1 MKRLVS
7 ALIVVGA
14 CIAAF
19 LTVGAANKGSAD
31 DATYKIQ
38 FDNAFGLVEGGEF
51 RIAGVKAGSTSDF
64 NIVQTGPG
72 VYKANVTVKVTES
85 GFAPLRSD
93 ASCDIRP
100 QSLIGEYYVDCQPGS
115 RGKELSKDGGVL
127 TVQHNTSTVPQDLVN
142 DIMRR
147 PYRERLRLIITDLGT
162 GLAGR
167 PQELQNVIRRASPAL
182 QETSKVLRIL
192 GRQNRIIENF
202 ITDADTSVAELERNK
217 ADVARWV
224 TVAANT
230 AEISASRKQAI
241 AQSFAK
247 LPTFL
252 DELKPTM
259 QKLGALADQQNPLL
273 ADTKRAA
280 PFLDTF
286 ISRLGPFAKASR
298 PALNS
303 LGKSSAA
310 GTRAFKDGSE
320 EVDELKAL
328 SKDAPGFA
336 KPLRQF
342 LQSMDDRKRAIE
354 NDSRAKVAA
363 PPSPDPTAMSGEG
376 GFTGFEALWNYPF
389 WQTLAVN
396 MVDPEG
402 HILRTGL
409 TPDPDCS
416 PITNDPKAPGA
427 DAVIKKCNAWEGP
440 YQPGVNQPDFTT
452 TATSSSKQ
460 AEKTT
465 AGGPTSSAP
474 AGERRSP
481 GQPDAPATPGRPD
494 ISKPQIALPPDVK
507 KLLDQL
513 KIPKLPNGLPK
524 ELPKQL
530 PNLPNG
536 GDLSSQQLLDF
547 LLNP

>member
-1 MKRLVS
+1 
-7 ALIVVGA
+7 VVGV
-14 CIAAF
+14 CVAAF
-19 LTVGAANKGSAD
+19 LTVGAADKGSAD
-31 DATYKIQ
+31 GATYKIQ

-51 RIAGVKAGSTSDF
+51 RIAGVKAGSTSGF
-64 NIVQTGPG
+64 NIVKTKNG
-72 VYKANVTVKVTES
+72 YKAEVTVTVSES

-115 RGKELSKDGGVL
+115 KGKELSKDGGVL

-167 PQELQNVIRRASPAL
+167 PQELQNVIRRASPGL
-182 QETSKVLRIL
+182 RETSKTLRIL
-192 GRQNRIIENF
+192 GNQNRIIENF
-202 ITDADTSVAELERNK
+202 ITDADTSIAELERNK
-217 ADVARWV
+217 RDVARWV

-259 QKLGALADQQNPLL
+259 RKLGELADEQNPLL
-273 ADTKRAA
+273 TDTKRAA
-280 PFLDTF
+280 PYLNTFL
-286 ISRLGPFAKASR
+286 SRLGPFSEASR
-298 PALNS
+298 PALRS
-303 LGKSSAA
+303 LGQASEV
-310 GTRAFKDGSE
+310 GTRAFRHGSE
-320 EVDELKAL
+320 EVDVLKTL

-342 LQSMDDRKRAIE
+342 LQTMDQRNRAIE
-354 NDSRAKVAA
+354 NDARAKPSA
-363 PPSPDPTAMSGEG
+363 PPAPDPTAMSGEG
-376 GFTGFEALWNYPF
+376 GFTGLEALWDYAF
-389 WQTLAVN
+389 WQALDIN
-396 MVDPEG
+396 MVDSEG
-402 HILRTGL
+402 HIIRTGL

-416 PITNDPKAPGA
+416 PILNDPHAPGA
-427 DAVIKKCNAWEGP
+427 DAKIKKCNAWEGP
-440 YQPGVNQPDFTT
+440 NQPGVNSRDFTT
-452 TATSSSKQ
+452 TPASSSKN
-460 AEKTT
+460 AKTT
-465 AGGPTSSAP
+465 AGGPASSAP
-474 AGERRSP
+474 TGNRRSP
-481 GQPDAPATPGRPD
+481 GQPDAPPTPGQPD
-494 ISKPQIALPPDVK
+494 ISKPQITLPPDVK

-524 ELPKQL
+524 QMPQ
-530 PNLPNG
+530 LPNG
-536 GDLSSQQLLDF
+536 GDVSRNQLLDF